1 MSTIRFEF
9 SRRGSETPGG
19 FDLGD
24 VVVLGDGQVATSRG
38 HSPSKTMMIYLA
50 IVDLV
55 LGVSRLCLMEQSANY
70 VFVGADSSFRLEFQV
85 SNRGYISLVGT
96 SGVVST
102 TDRWTF
108 LDGMRKSLDLF
119 LSAGN
124 ELPVADP
131 VAEDLAAARKELHAA
146 LCKVHRG

>member
-9 SRRGSETPGG
+9 SRRGSGTPGG

-85 SNRGYISLVGT
+85 SKREYISLVG
-96 SGVVST
+96 